1 MITKASLAV
10 YERYAG
16 DIDGWARV
24 GDAKEKNAISDEIW
38 SDIDWLRVEISAL
51 QKGQVSADYGKE
63 IQQKIITKTENTET
77 AQELLQTLERIQK
90 RRGA

>member
-24 GDAKEKNAISDEIW
+24 GDSEEKKVMSDEIW
-38 SDIDWLRVEISAL
+38 SEIDWLRSEISAL
-51 QKGQVSADYGKE
+51 RKGQVSEAYGNEIKE
-63 IQQKIITKTENTET
+63 KLTATTENADT
-77 AQELLQTLERIQK
+77 AQHLLEMLERIQK
-90 RRGA
+90 RKGA